1 MRLSPTYL
9 LFYDYEKQG
18 ESVWCRRMYLIHSTF
33 ESVQKDIYKCLPLK
47 VQMLIGCL
55 CLLIV
60 TAEYNRPVISQPFQM
75 YLLLQATLQNTC
87 YQLVSFSNRVY
98 YLDNQ
103 KKKKKKMW
111 VVQFFFNCT
120 QSCFHHFHKLF
131 RKWHIES
138 SCTKKMGTSHT
149 PQHTSWSLYF
159 KKVSK

>member
-1 MRLSPTYL
+1 MSQS
-9 LFYDYEKQG
+9 K
-18 ESVWCRRMYLIHSTF
+18 
-33 ESVQKDIYKCLPLK
+33 KDIYKCLPLK

-103 KKKKKKMW
+103 KKKKKKKCEW
-111 VVQFFFNCT
+111 CSSFSTAHKAVSITFTNCLE
-120 QSCFHHFHKLF
+120 SDILKAVAPKKLARRTHRSTHLDLYTLKKF
-131 RKWHIES
+131 PNN
-138 SCTKKMGTSHT
+138 TKK
-149 PQHTSWSLYF
+149 
-159 KKVSK
+159 